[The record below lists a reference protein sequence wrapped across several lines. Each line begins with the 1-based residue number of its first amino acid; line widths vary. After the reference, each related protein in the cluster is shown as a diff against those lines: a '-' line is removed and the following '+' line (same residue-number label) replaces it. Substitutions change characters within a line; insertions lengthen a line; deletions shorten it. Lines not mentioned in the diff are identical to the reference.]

1 MHLVINKQF
10 ITYTALS
17 DYELT
22 LGEFLFSNGENDVTH
37 AGDVMKQVGR
47 AHDQNAKLRLVL
59 MVSQLTAVARGYGLP
74 FHYVSLNSAMYR
86 IGGIFCGEKILRVSC
101 FRKNY
106 AQKTKN
112 LYGSHLIFDRFAK
125 I

>member
-10 ITYTALS
+10 VTYTALS

-74 FHYVSLNSAMYR
+74 FHHVSLISAMYFF
-86 IGGIFCGEKILRVSC
+86 ISAIS
-101 FRKNY
+101 
-106 AQKTKN
+106 
-112 LYGSHLIFDRFAK
+112 
-125 I
+125 